1 MKKQGKKILIGVLI
15 TLLIGGLIIVF
26 VLNYHSQSS
35 TTNEMN
41 LVSTNSDDNILKD
54 NEDSELANEQN
65 EENLETVNQDSITEK
80 QEDNFIKQEESTII
94 NEEKTNSNNVNAS
107 DKVHITNKTIQEQV
121 KDNEPQKNSNNNQ
134 TLEQTNAP
142 SKNNTPNIS
151 QNENKETN
159 IKQEEKNEE
168 TTQEKQ
174 EDKEVITP
182 TISEEPK
189 VEEETKEE
197 IQEEPQK
204 ENIHSYKYNSTITEQ
219 IKQDIL
225 NNESDYMKQYGYT
238 IVIDESIVTL
248 TNQFTYTSTRVKDKI
263 IKKFGTIRIYA
274 RDYYYNGEYMFTEC
288 YII

>member
-1 MKKQGKKILIGVLI
+1 MKKQGKKILIGVLL
-15 TLLIGGLIIVF
+15 TLLVGGLVIVF
-26 VLNYHSQSS
+26 TLKYHAKSS
-35 TTNEMN
+35 ITNEMD
-41 LVSTNSDDNILKD
+41 LASTNLDDNILND
-54 NEDSELANEQN
+54 NENIETAYEQN
-65 EENLETVNQDSITEK
+65 EESLEIIDQDIITEN
-80 QEDNFIKQEESTII
+80 QEYNVIKHEESINI
-94 NEEKTNSNNVNAS
+94 NEEKTNSNIVNTS
-107 DKVHITNKTIQEQV
+107 DKVHITNNTTPEQV
-121 KDNEPQKNSNNNQ
+121 KDNEPQKNLNNNQ
-134 TLEQTNAP
+134 TSKQNTT

-159 IKQEEKNEE
+159 IKHEEKNED

-174 EDKEVITP
+174 EDKEVTTP
-182 TISEEPK
+182 PIPEEPK

-197 IQEEPQK
+197 IQEEPKK
-204 ENIHSYKYNSTITEQ
+204 ENVHSYKYNSTITEQ

-225 NNESDYMKQYGYT
+225 SNESDYMKQYGYT

-248 TNQFTYTSTRVKDKI
+248 TNQFTYTNTRVKDKI